1 MSPFVARGGH
11 ANDAEQRLLSR
22 GKADMAQ
29 RWRHVCLRKL
39 LFSVDGQF
47 HYWRILSPHMANEAP
62 E

>member
-1 MSPFVARGGH
+1 MSPVVAQGGH
-11 ANDAEQRLLSR
+11 ARRADQRPLMGVIR
-22 GKADMAQ
+22 D
-29 RWRHVCLRKL
+29 RKL